1 MQIQTVQSSPT
12 PVSLLSPS
20 QINREGLR
28 RIEEGAQAIRAKAL
42 ELTDTWG
49 GAMFIMEPERC
60 RKLFQALGF
69 ATDVAAEVYQRAYEL
84 HYVKHIHAS
93 GDSTSAFTWH
103 GPDATILVLRGFE
116 EPGNAFAAVTDETA
130 ESYLQ
135 SGHALFNEI
144 MRVLPEYA
152 STLMFST
159 EVGCNVL
166 GAFGASISEGKLF
179 ELASAQVWW
188 SAHARPRREARRLH
202 AVRPRLHPHA
212 LCHHRIAETSSP
224 PRAGRNNG

>member
-179 ELASAQVWW
+179 ELALKYGGQHTQDLEGRRGVSTQFVRAFTLMLSATI
-188 SAHARPRREARRLH
+188 E
-202 AVRPRLHPHA
+202 
-212 LCHHRIAETSSP
+212 
-224 PRAGRNNG
+224 

>member
-152 STLMFST
+152 LALKYGGQHTQDLEGRRGVSTQFVRAFTLM
-159 EVGCNVL
+159 L
-166 GAFGASISEGKLF
+166 
-179 ELASAQVWW
+179 SATI
-188 SAHARPRREARRLH
+188 E
-202 AVRPRLHPHA
+202 
-212 LCHHRIAETSSP
+212 
-224 PRAGRNNG
+224 